1 MESEPP
7 GASPWGTLLH
17 HSRFPGRSR
26 DAAPIERPFHYHP
39 PMRLPPRVVRGLE
52 RFGPLVALLA
62 LIVGTAL
69 VEIYR
74 VPADHRVF
82 LSFANFNNILGQ
94 SSFVGIVAVGMT
106 FVILLGGIDLSVG
119 AMVALAGGLAI
130 HAMNAVATSNLEAPR
145 ETLGIAAAIGVCLIA
160 GPLLGLFN
168 GALIARG
175 RIAPFVA
182 TLGTLAMFRSLVVAP
197 VQGSEIRSQVPDY
210 RHLGASTIEIPGLGI
225 DGDVLPLRV
234 SILVFFALAVG
245 AHFVLNRTVFGRRV
259 YAIGDNPQAARYA
272 GVPVRRVTA
281 CVYAISGLC
290 CGVAALLV
298 SSRQNSIASSSTGM
312 FYELDAIAAVVIG
325 GTRLQGGA
333 GRVFGTVVG
342 VLMLGVITNMLS
354 MLDVPTYYRDLVK
367 GVIIILAVL
376 AQPKKAGA

>member
-1 MESEPP
+1 MPLP
-7 GASPWGTLLH
+7 L
-17 HSRFPGRSR
+17 RF
-26 DAAPIERPFHYHP
+26 A
-39 PMRLPPRVVRGLE
+39 RGLE
-52 RFGPLVALLA
+52 RFGPLLA
-62 LIVGTAL
+62 LVLLVAGTAL
-69 VEIYR
+69 VELYR
-74 VPADHRVF
+74 VPADQRVF

-119 AMVALAGGLAI
+119 AMVALVGGLAI
-130 HAMNAVATSNLEAPR
+130 HAMNRVATSDLEAPR
-145 ETLGIAAAIGVCLIA
+145 ATLGIAAAVGVCLLA

-168 GALIARG
+168 GVLIARG

-210 RHLGASTIEIPGLGI
+210 RLLGASTIDIPRLGP
-225 DGDVLPLRV
+225 DGSELALRV
-234 SILVFFALAVG
+234 SILVFFALAIA
-245 AHFVLNRTVFGRRV
+245 AHLVLKRTVFGRRV
-259 YAIGDNPQAARYA
+259 YAIGDNAQAARYA
-272 GVPVRRVTA
+272 GVPVARTTSY
-281 CVYAISGLC
+281 VYAISGLC

-367 GVIIILAVL
+367 GIIIILAVL
-376 AQPKKAGA
+376 AQPKKAG